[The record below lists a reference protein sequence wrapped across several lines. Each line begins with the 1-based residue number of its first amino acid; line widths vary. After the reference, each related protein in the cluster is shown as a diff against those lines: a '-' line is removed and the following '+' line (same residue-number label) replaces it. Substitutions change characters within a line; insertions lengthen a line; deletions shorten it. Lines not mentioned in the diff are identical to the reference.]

1 MNKYFILV
9 FCSSIAALFL
19 LVYPGIN
26 RIDQPLEELPKP
38 NILFIFTDDQSYSSV
53 NKLGNKDVSTPN
65 MDILVKNGISFSNAY
80 IMGGSSPAICSPSRA
95 MLFSGLTL
103 WNLENQGMYGFEISE
118 KYRTLP
124 QVFRENG
131 YTTFA
136 TGKNEPGRKGH
147 FARSFSQGDKIL
159 FRGMTGS
166 QYELPLSP
174 FSPEGD
180 YSPAKEEIHTGV
192 HSAELYAN
200 AAIRFLENQR
210 ESEEP
215 FFAYVAFQTPHDPR
229 QAPEEFLD
237 MYEPEE
243 MELPASFLPEHPFD
257 NGMLRIR
264 DENLAGFPRQAQEI
278 KRHIAEYYAMVSHDD
293 WQIGRILDALEKS
306 GKYENTLIVLASD
319 NGLAVGKHGLIGKQN
334 VYEHSIRVPFVIS
347 GPGIPKGETRDQLCY
362 IYDVY
367 PTLCD
372 LAGIR
377 VPEEVQ
383 FKSLIPSIKD
393 KGKMHRASL
402 YYAFMSWQR
411 SLRQNNYKLIE
422 YAVEGKRFTQLFDL
436 SKDREELNNL
446 AGNPEYAKELERLR
460 SMLKSES
467 LRQNDGNSTSDFASN
482 QGKKFW
488 GIYENTE
495 KSVYPTMDFSF
506 SNPPLKKH

>member
-1 MNKYFILV
+1 MKKYFILG
-9 FCSSIAALFL
+9 FCSVVVALFL
-19 LVYPGIN
+19 LVYPGISG
-26 RIDQPLEELPKP
+26 IDQPLEELQKP

-53 NKLGNKDVSTPN
+53 NILGNEDVSTPN
-65 MDILVKNGISFSNAY
+65 MDKLVKGGISFSNAY

-103 WNLENQGMYGFEISE
+103 WNLENQGMYGFEISK

-131 YTTFA
+131 YITFA

-166 QYELPLSP
+166 QYELPLCP

-180 YSPAKEEIHTGV
+180 YSPDKEEIHTGV

-210 ESEEP
+210 ESEQP

-237 MYEPEE
+237 RYEPEE

-278 KRHIAEYYAMVSHDD
+278 KRHIADYYAMVSHDD
-293 WQIGRILDALEKS
+293 RQIGRILDALEKS
-306 GKYENTLIVLASD
+306 GKYENTIIVFASD
-319 NGLAVGKHGLIGKQN
+319 NGLAVGKHGLMGKQN

-347 GPGIPKGETRDQLCY
+347 GPGISKGETRDQLCY

-377 VPEEVQ
+377 VPDEVQ

-393 KGKMHRASL
+393 KGKMHRAYL
-402 YYAFMSWQR
+402 YFAFMSWQR
-411 SLRQNNYKLIE
+411 SLRKNDYKLIE

-446 AGNPEYAKELERLR
+446 AANPEYTKVLENLR
-460 SMLKSES
+460 TMLKSES
-467 LRQNDGNSTSDFASN
+467 LRQNDGNSTSAFASN
-482 QGKKFW
+482 QGMEFW
-488 GIYENTE
+488 KIYENTE
-495 KSVYPTMDFSF
+495 KSEFPTTDLTQ
-506 SNPPLKKH
+506 NPGY